1 MICRGM
7 KLDLEKSKEEKI
19 KPTIN
24 VITLRMI

>member
-1 MICRGM
+1 ME
-7 KLDLEKSKEEKI
+7 LDLEKSKEEKM